1 LPKCA
6 PRFLGPRYKVT
17 TLQDCLVKK
26 SYNDQGDQILVR
38 INKYVP
44 PINFYQIILIDEGS
58 MVNDETAKELIGY
71 VKEGNKALI
80 VLGDYCQLPPVNQET
95 DSYSLKTFLQ
105 SLPYQCDFK
114 VRCTIS

>member
-1 LPKCA
+1 VLQD
-6 PRFLGPRYKVT
+6 FLGPRYKVT
-17 TLQDCLVKK
+17 TIAGLLGKK
-26 SYNDQGDQILVR
+26 VTYNDQGDQMVR

-44 PINFYQIILIDEGS
+44 PPINFYQIIDEGS